1 MSDINI
7 SGIPNMGF
15 AGGGGGYFGGNAGLG
30 LPAVGAAGDFGASK
44 MSQPLYNNIFGNFG
58 QLTDYYSALGAA
70 YGRQTGYYGD
80 TSGLPPGLAPQPGG
94 GGGGGGD
101 PYAIARANVAARE
114 GGKAFGA
121 GATPFNDYGGGANP
135 GGFSPSPN
143 YPGVG
148 DYNPFI
154 SGAPAFN
161 PYGGGANPG
170 GFSPSPNYP
179 GGMGSLFDPGAYGGD
194 PYAAARASVTAREG
208 RGVNPYAGSLL
219 GPQANPSYFNPGTYA
234 GDQGNYGLPPPQSG
248 SLPGDIGFSKQPS
261 YPNLGY
267 NPGMQNYFANP
278 GMQGNQFLSTFSH
291 FPNSATPSQYTYQPY
306 TNTQGQTF
314 QPNLPQG
321 FAPLYD
327 VDHPQGA
334 LPLGGTNLFGDN
346 SQAGG

>member
-30 LPAVGAAGDFGASK
+30 LPAMGAAGDFGASK
-44 MSQPLYNNIFGNFG
+44 FSQPLYNNIFGNFG

-80 TSGLPPGLAPQPGG
+80 TSGLPPGQAPQP
-94 GGGGGGD
+94 GGGGD

-114 GGKAFGA
+114 GGNAFGA
-121 GATPFNDYGGGANP
+121 GATPFNDY
-135 GGFSPSPN
+135 S
-143 YPGVG
+143 
-148 DYNPFI
+148 
-154 SGAPAFN
+154 
-161 PYGGGANPG
+161 GGANPG

-194 PYAAARASVTAREG
+194 PYAAARASVMAREG
-208 RGVNPYAGSLL
+208 RGVNPYAGMLL

-267 NPGMQNYFANP
+267 NPGMQNWFANP
-278 GMQGNQFLSTFSH
+278 GMQGNQFLSAFSH

-314 QPNLPQG
+314 QPNLPPS
-321 FAPLYD
+321 FAPEYG
-327 VDHPQGA
+327 VDNPQGA
-334 LPLGGTNLFGDN
+334 LGTKWQNPFGEN
-346 SQAGG
+346 QSGAGG